1 VTKRQLRI
9 VHDGDRP
16 DGAAPAAPLPEAPPP
31 LAGNPALHA
40 VLDRGLM
47 AIVGLTG
54 ARGGAVRLVG
64 PDATQMRLVAAV
76 GLPPQW
82 LARER
87 DVASDCGICGLA
99 LQDNCLQVDAQA
111 ASCRRRVGPIVGEGE
126 SGPALALP
134 LHCRGRP
141 IGVFNLFFGA
151 GERDSAD
158 LSRLLEPVRDMLD
171 LVIENALLE
180 QERLQSSLVA
190 ERQLLAGE
198 VHDSLA
204 QSLAYMRMRMT
215 LLHDAVEDGESARA
229 LKYFDDVNAVM
240 SEAHGRL
247 RELITQFRSGVEHGL
262 ARALEGIARTFEER
276 TGVALRIDNRV
287 ADLRLPPEQEIQVY
301 RIVQEALA
309 NVVKHAGACSARVVI
324 DRRARKL
331 RVSVEDDGR
340 GVEAGPARG
349 DGGHYGLDI
358 MRERAQRIGGDLE
371 IRSVPNKGT
380 RVRLTMPAPAAGA

>member
-1 VTKRQLRI
+1 
-9 VHDGDRP
+9 
-16 DGAAPAAPLPEAPPP
+16 
-31 LAGNPALHA
+31 
-40 VLDRGLM
+40 
-47 AIVGLTG
+47 
-54 ARGGAVRLVG
+54 
-64 PDATQMRLVAAV
+64 MRLVAAV

-301 RIVQEALA
+301 RIVQEVLANAARHANARELRLCVALDRHGTLEVAVTDDGQGFDPRTVSKGRGLA
-309 NVVKHAGACSARVVI
+309 NVRSRASLIGAEVEWRPGAQGGTSFLF
-324 DRRARKL
+324 RKTQ
-331 RVSVEDDGR
+331 
-340 GVEAGPARG
+340 AAA
-349 DGGHYGLDI
+349 GLD
-358 MRERAQRIGGDLE
+358 G
-371 IRSVPNKGT
+371 
-380 RVRLTMPAPAAGA
+380 